1 MKRLYAELKHIA
13 VLYRKHDCFNL
24 AAALSFYAILS
35 ILPILLI
42 VISLAGHYVGQSD
55 ILLEKTGGLIESVVP
70 SLKTGLVNNIKTI
83 VEARTRSGWFGV
95 LLLFFVAHFMF
106 ANLEHTVNRLLS
118 AREKR
123 HFLITRLLFLVW
135 LMGLSFLLCVPAL
148 VNIAQTMVERW
159 GFSLEFSR
167 AFRGNEWFFIVSV
180 LSFVMMILLVPTQKV
195 PLGDAV
201 LGGLIFGFLLQI
213 ARWLFQFYTLT
224 YFHRYNL
231 IYGSLT
237 TLIIGAFWIFYF
249 SNILLLCVLWVGE
262 RQKRR

>member
-1 MKRLYAELKHIA
+1 MKRIINELKHIVA
-13 VLYRKHDCFNL
+13 QYRKHDCFNL

-42 VISLAGHYVGQSD
+42 VISLVGHYVGQSD
-55 ILLEKTGGLIESVVP
+55 VLLEKTGGLIETVVP

-83 VEARTRSGWFGV
+83 VDARTQFGWFGI

-106 ANLEHTVNRLLS
+106 ANLDHTVNRLLN
-118 AREKR
+118 AKEKR

-135 LMGLSFLLCVPAL
+135 LMGLAFLLCVPTL

-180 LSFVMMILLVPTQKV
+180 ASFVMMILLVPTQKV
-195 PLGDAV
+195 SLKDAV
-201 LGGLIFGFLLQI
+201 LGGLLFGFLLQV
-213 ARWLFQFYTLT
+213 ARWLFQFYTIH

-237 TLIIGAFWIFYF
+237 TLIIGAIWVFYF

-262 RQKRR
+262 RHRRA